1 MNELSLNRSR
11 IIHKLAC
18 LLVLAGL
25 SQAAAGLSSDK
36 DQPIEVEADTAE
48 LDDLKNRSIYT
59 GNVIVTQGSIRMTGD
74 KMTVYH
80 TEDDELDTLIME
92 GKPATYRQL
101 PDDSDVYDEAE
112 ALTIEYY
119 ELQNLVILIEEAKVR
134 QESMTM
140 TGDRIDYDT
149 ELSQVKAQS
158 KARATTDTDA
168 PEESG
173 RVKVILKK
181 QKAEEQDEA
190 PAKPDSPD
198 APVDQ

>member
-1 MNELSLNRSR
+1 MNELLLNRSR
-11 IIHKLAC
+11 IIHKLAG
-18 LLVLAGL
+18 LLVLACL
-25 SQAAAGLSSDK
+25 SQSAAGLSSDK

-48 LDDLKNRSIYT
+48 LDDLKNKSTYT

-101 PDDSDVYDEAE
+101 PDDSGVYDEAE
-112 ALTIEYY
+112 ALTIEFY
-119 ELQNLVILIEEAKVR
+119 ELQNLVILIEEAEVR
-134 QESMTM
+134 QEGMTM
-140 TGDRIDYDT
+140 SGDRIDYDT

-158 KARATTDTDA
+158 KAQATTKTQ
-168 PEESG
+168 ESGESG

-181 QKAEEQDEA
+181 QKDKEPET
-190 PAKPDSPD
+190 PDNPD
-198 APVDQ
+198 APAEQ

>member
-1 MNELSLNRSR
+1 MHRFLS
-11 IIHKLAC
+11 I
-18 LLVLAGL
+18 LVLACL

-80 TEDDELDTLIME
+80 TENDELDTLIME
-92 GKPATYRQL
+92 GNPATYRQL
-101 PDDSDVYDEAE
+101 PDDSDIYDEAE

-119 ELQNLVILIEEAKVR
+119 ELQNLVILIEEAEVR

-158 KARATTDTDA
+158 KAQAKTKTEERG
-168 PEESG
+168 ESG

-181 QKAEEQDEA
+181 QKDKETETPGPPDE
-190 PAKPDSPD
+190 PDG
-198 APVDQ
+198 Q

>member
-1 MNELSLNRSR
+1 MNEPSLNRSR
-11 IIHKLAC
+11 IIHKLAS
-18 LLVLAGL
+18 LLVLACL
-25 SQAAAGLSSDK
+25 SQAAAGLSSDE

-48 LDDLKNRSIYT
+48 LDDLKNKSIYT

-119 ELQNLVILIEEAKVR
+119 ELQNLVILIEEAEVR

-158 KARATTDTDA
+158 KAKATTKTD
-168 PEESG
+168 ESGESG

-181 QKAEEQDEA
+181 QKDKEPET
-190 PAKPDSPD
+190 PDNPD
-198 APVDQ
+198 APAEQ

>member
-18 LLVLAGL
+18 LLVLTGL
-25 SQAAAGLSSDK
+25 SQAATGLSSDK

-119 ELQNLVILIEEAKVR
+119 ELQNLVILIEEAEVR

-158 KARATTDTDA
+158 KARATAETDA
-168 PEESG
+168 PGESG

-181 QKAEEQDEA
+181 QKDKEQDET
-190 PAKPDSPD
+190 PAKPESPD
-198 APVDQ
+198 AASEQ

>member
-1 MNELSLNRSR
+1 MNELLFNRSR

-18 LLVLAGL
+18 LLVLACL
-25 SQAAAGLSSDK
+25 SQSAAGLSSDK

-48 LDDLKNRSIYT
+48 LDDLKNKSIYT

-80 TEDDELDTLIME
+80 TEDNELDTLIME
-92 GKPATYRQL
+92 GRPATYRQL

-112 ALTIEYY
+112 ALTIEFY
-119 ELQNLVILIEEAKVR
+119 ELQNLVILIEEAEVR

-140 TGDRIDYDT
+140 SGDRIDYDT

-158 KARATTDTDA
+158 KAQATTKTR
-168 PEESG
+168 ESGESG

-181 QKAEEQDEA
+181 QKDKESET
-190 PAKPDSPD
+190 PDNPD
-198 APVDQ
+198 APAEK